1 MITYKL
7 KKKFS
12 GEKQNTFNDWET
24 NSSISQVDLAFF
36 FLSHVMIIK
45 SIFGDRTWWDFC
57 NPFERNF
64 RNELAFL
71 HYK

>member
-45 SIFGDRTWWDFC
+45 VFLVIEHGGIFAIHLKGISGM
-57 NPFERNF
+57 N
-64 RNELAFL
+64 
-71 HYK
+71 